1 MDRQMERAIIIPREN
16 TLQNHQRQ
24 TSMRIQRL
32 PLVITYHPG
41 LPKIANILKK
51 HLPILHASNRLRD
64 AVPNTP
70 MVAFR
75 RPKNLRDLLVRAEL
89 KNSGPPST
97 QTGNYQ
103 CQDKRC
109 HTCKII
115 IEKNTFTSKINGR
128 KHNVHYT
135 FTCKT
140 RNLVYLIQCKK
151 CGLQYIGE
159 TENPLHI
166 RINGHRSDINTR
178 KTEKPVAAHFNQPDH
193 CLQDLQVMGI
203 EKIHTNDTTRR
214 KLRESY
220 WIFTMETLTPSGMSV
235 DE

>member
-1 MDRQMERAIIIPREN
+1 MDRQMERATIIPREN

-32 PLVITYHPG
+32 PLVIT
-41 LPKIANILKK
+41 LLKIANILKK
-51 HLPILHASNRLRD
+51 HLPILHASDRLRD
-64 AVPNTP
+64 AVPNPP

-75 RPKNLRDLLVRAEL
+75 RPKNQRDLLIRAEL

-166 RINGHRSDINTR
+166 RNNGHRSDINTR

-193 CLQDLQVMGI
+193 CLHAGPTSHGDGKDSHKRHNKKKTQ
-203 EKIHTNDTTRR
+203 R
-214 KLRESY
+214 KLLDIHHGDVNAV
-220 WIFTMETLTPSGMSV
+220 W
-235 DE
+235 DEH